1 MEQPEVKAKMEELR
15 TAQEQQRERD
25 YAMVFKALDRRQGS
39 LFRKMLGK
47 KFDVQ
52 LAMAGMF
59 RGPGQRNGPVLPPR
73 RKMMLPRPILPN
85 RQTAQDRFDLVFN
98 FKAGH
103 AQTAKPTRAS
113 RPGRTTTFQQ
123 HSELSARQSHP
134 PCGGET
140 GVLARAAAQ
149 MTFPA

>member
-59 RGPGQRNGPVLPPR
+59 RGPGQRNGPGAAATPKNDTP
-73 RKMMLPRPILPN
+73 
-85 RQTAQDRFDLVFN
+85 
-98 FKAGH
+98 KAD
-103 AQTAKPTRAS
+103 TAKPAEQPKTGSTSSSTSKPAT
-113 RPGRTTTFQQ
+113 PK
-123 HSELSARQSHP
+123 RQSLRERR
-134 PCGGET
+134 GLG
-140 GVLARAAAQ
+140 AQ
-149 MTFPA
+149 QPSSSSPN

>member
-1 MEQPEVKAKMEELR
+1 MRKFMEQPEVKAKMEELR

-59 RGPGQRNGPVLPPR
+59 RGERDDSDAKVPHEIVKSINGEFVAARVNLHGGLEPG
-73 RKMMLPRPILPN
+73 
-85 RQTAQDRFDLVFN
+85 D
-98 FKAGH
+98 
-103 AQTAKPTRAS
+103 
-113 RPGRTTTFQQ
+113 
-123 HSELSARQSHP
+123 
-134 PCGGET
+134 
-140 GVLARAAAQ
+140 
-149 MTFPA
+149 